1 MPTEN
6 GVASTELYYPDK
18 PSENKVV
25 GEMYT
30 GRTGHT
36 LMALAHPQGH
46 WPATIFAI
54 GGRTYTIDG
63 TKRYLSSIE
72 EWDPKTQAWKMTNF
86 ELNEARAYFGAL
98 AIDREM
104 ICPQA
109 S

>member
-36 LMALAHPQGH
+36 LMALAHPQGN